1 MEIPK
6 NEVQLQKGT
15 QVGGPVE
22 TGTEEKE
29 VIEERREKFPE
40 DIENHDIAIGE
51 GIISEIMKTGNAKFD
66 VEEVEASTN
75 ETTIDQHVQVI
86 SNQQDSIKEDVQCL
100 EKEAEISDADIK
112 GAEKADGNAQSYH
125 KEASDLLEAT
135 TFQEYEASISTHDV
149 TNSSFKKDIELE
161 TNVTSNEEEDS
172 QQTLQDYEQKQE
184 LQALPEVTPVDAKIE
199 LAFENAEVISC
210 TEEARA
216 IQNTPEFLEKEEAN
230 PVHYPKEDDSITE
243 KVSEATSIEQETVEH
258 ALPEIQTA
266 ENQPQEFSEEKSR
279 EYQASVV
286 AADSST
292 DKDEKNLAEQAI
304 QENSLSLVEEETA
317 QQLSREEVQATNL
330 KEEEKEADTK
340 SEEHIEVADTTTEI
354 GFETIEQRTETN
366 KDLHVKHYLLNLQRH
381 SGHTS

>member
-22 TGTEEKE
+22 TGTEENE
-29 VIEERREKFPE
+29 VTEERREKFAE

-51 GIISEIMKTGNAKFD
+51 GIISEITKTGNAKFD

-75 ETTIDQHVQVI
+75 ETNVDQHVQVI

-125 KEASDLLEAT
+125 KEAS
-135 TFQEYEASISTHDV
+135 ISTHDV

-172 QQTLQDYEQKQE
+172 QQTLQDYEQKEE

-199 LAFENAEVISC
+199 MAFENAEVISC

-243 KVSEATSIEQETVEH
+243 KVTSAQKILQV
-258 ALPEIQTA
+258 
-266 ENQPQEFSEEKSR
+266 F
-279 EYQASVV
+279 
-286 AADSST
+286 
-292 DKDEKNLAEQAI
+292 
-304 QENSLSLVEEETA
+304 LSGL
-317 QQLSREEVQATNL
+317 
-330 KEEEKEADTK
+330 
-340 SEEHIEVADTTTEI
+340 
-354 GFETIEQRTETN
+354 
-366 KDLHVKHYLLNLQRH
+366 
-381 SGHTS
+381 